1 MTERP
6 VALPTSSDLDLL
18 FRQKYGDPTT
28 VGWSPRRRYQFGYFL
43 PSDMYEALVRSLT
56 FERCSWIDIGGGH
69 NIFPENP
76 DLARMLVARCATV
89 VAVDPSENVLR
100 NAFAN
105 ERVQRAI
112 EDYAANRRFDLA
124 TLRMVAEHIA
134 DPAAAGQALSR
145 LVEPGGVVVVLT
157 VNRWS
162 PLTILSA
169 LTPLS
174 LHHALKRVF
183 WGSAEEDT
191 FPVQYRMNTRKA
203 LRGVL
208 DPAGFDEILFAYLD
222 DLSTWGRFRW
232 MNYLEHVGRV
242 ACRRVGL
249 PYPENCLL
257 GVYRKRS
264 R

>member
-6 VALPTSSDLDLL
+6 VSLPTLPELDLL
-18 FRQKYGDPTT
+18 FRQKYGDPAT
-28 VGWSPRRRYQFGYFL
+28 VGWSPRRRHRFGYFL
-43 PSDMYEALVRSLT
+43 PSDIYEALVSSLT
-56 FERCSWIDIGGGH
+56 FERCSWVDIGGGH

-76 DLARMLVARCATV
+76 GLARMLVARCATV
-89 VAVDPSENVLR
+89 VAVDPSANVLK
-100 NAFAN
+100 NAFTN
-105 ERVQRAI
+105 DRVQRAI
-112 EDYAANRRFDLA
+112 EDYATNRRFDLA

-134 DPAAAGQALSR
+134 DPDAFGQALSR
-145 LVEPGGVVVVLT
+145 LVEPGGLVVVFT

-174 LHHALKRVF
+174 VHHALKRVF
-183 WGSAEEDT
+183 WGTAEEDT

-203 LRGVL
+203 LRGVFKL
-208 DPAGFDEILFAYLD
+208 AGFDEVFFAYLD
-222 DLSTWGRFRW
+222 DLSTWSRFRR
-232 MNYLEHVGRV
+232 MNYLEHLGRV
-242 ACRRVGL
+242 ACRGVGL

-257 GVYRKRS
+257 GVYRKKS